1 MDNLEKIR
9 QAGAKYKPGTLG
21 SGIAAML
28 LKIADSSETAAEIIA
43 QDLDVKEMNIAAA
56 QTHLTN
62 YARKHKDGNSFY
74 MNEKTAEKLLREFYK
89 LPDEPEAQKPKEQPK
104 KPSRQHGKIVDLFD
118 LL

>member
-1 MDNLEKIR
+1 MDNRKKIE
-9 QAGAKYKPGTLG
+9 QAGAKYKTGTLG

-56 QTHLTN
+56 QVHLTS

-74 MNEKTAEKLLREFYK
+74 MDEATAEKLLRSFYK
-89 LPDEPEAQKPKEQPK
+89 IPNEKPTKREEAPKEKPK
-104 KPSRQHGKIVDLFD
+104 RQRKVVDLFD